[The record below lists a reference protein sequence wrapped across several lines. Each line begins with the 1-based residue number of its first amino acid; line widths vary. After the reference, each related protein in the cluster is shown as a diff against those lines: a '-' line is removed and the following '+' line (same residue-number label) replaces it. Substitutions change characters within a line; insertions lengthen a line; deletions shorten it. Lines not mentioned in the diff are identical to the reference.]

1 MQFSI
6 QRDHLERYE
15 RFTVGLTGLARDFCT
30 QSISIWNVSPV
41 ICKEEQRYK
50 LLMNG
55 AQEFGTVLLTFH
67 P

>member
-1 MQFSI
+1 M
-6 QRDHLERYE
+6 
-15 RFTVGLTGLARDFCT
+15 GLARDFCT
-30 QSISIWNVSPV
+30 QSISNWNVSPV

-55 AQEFGTVLLTFH
+55 AQEFVTVLLTFH

>member
-15 RFTVGLTGLARDFCT
+15 RFTVGLTELACDFCT
-30 QSISIWNVSPV
+30 QSISNWNVSPV
-41 ICKEEQRYK
+41 ICKEEQRYE
-50 LLMNG
+50 LLTNG